1 MKILRKLFPPILNSL
16 LLSALLIGSSVR
28 SVARV
33 APLGFK
39 TIDVQVEIHGNVG
52 LTAAD
57 AEELAEDLLR
67 GAKFH
72 VVDEG
77 DGPDVLEV
85 TVIIEADDDDDD
97 DDGITDAK
105 DDDDDGDG
113 EADDKEEDDDSN
125 DGKGFHLIVEVEG
138 GWDDDIDCDK
148 VDQVDDILNSIF
160 EGVIDHIHELEK

>member
-1 MKILRKLFPPILNSL
+1 MRKLFTPLVNSL
-16 LLSALLIGSSVR
+16 FIAALLLGSSVR
-28 SVARV
+28 SVAKV

-57 AEELAEDLLR
+57 AEELAEDLLEA
-67 GAKFH
+67 AKFK

-97 DDGITDAK
+97 DDGIPDAK

-113 EADDKEEDDDSN
+113 EPDDKDDDDHN
-125 DGKGFHLIVEVEG
+125 DGKGFHLTVEVEG
-138 GWDDDIDCDK
+138 GWHDDTDCDT
-148 VDQVDDILNSIF
+148 VGDVDDILKAIF
-160 EGVIDHIHELEK
+160 GEVIEHIHEIEK